1 MSGTIFVTVARILE
15 VHGLKLSGTV
25 PQIMI
30 ALLQDFNSSM
40 ADGATTL
47 TARHFPTEPEQEP
60 IRH

>member
-1 MSGTIFVTVARILE
+1 MTVAQILE

-47 TARHFPTEPEQEP
+47 TVRHFLTEPEQEP